1 MEIHSTDSKLYQP
14 QMMAV
19 TVTNPF
25 AVSATFKIHFYETKP
40 PLDGLPKVATGK
52 GGKAGGGGADEKVSS
67 IKQGFGATLAISKAA
82 KLAGL
87 TTGAMAP
94 PGSSADDPARKLPST
109 FWTPNTTISL
119 GSRETATMQ
128 VQFLP
133 FQLGDYTCTVLFA
146 DENVGEFS
154 YELRGSSTLPAPI
167 ETLSFASE
175 AASSALKEV
184 QLPFRNPQIEKA
196 RALVLERSVREKERM
211 SQLWGKEP
219 LLKGPIAM
227 QISYGSAMFTGPA
240 ELDLVDNERR
250 SGRGGGMR
258 SSAASTLGSLAG
270 SGVGTPRRSSTQAE
284 APPTAQ
290 PSADANKLVLRFVPG
305 EPGQYGAELLMLSPL
320 DVRIY
325 DIAGSCAAPG
335 VKASLEFTT
344 PARMPLRQELPIV
357 NGSGSDW
364 TISANLRGEG
374 FNGPPSVKI
383 GAGSTGHYPLDFA
396 PEWLC
401 EKDGELTLSNM
412 ATGDKY
418 VYTLKGI
425 GEEPLAEGNVVIECA
440 ARQPMKVTFDIFNVL
455 GSGEPT
461 MLSVESDL
469 LHVSGPSSI
478 KVPARRKGD
487 SSGSA
492 AEYTL
497 TANPQLGGELR
508 GSITF
513 TASDGRYLWYTVEMH
528 AEPPPCERKLAISAP
543 LRKVVAV
550 EIPIS
555 NPTSIELEFTVMI
568 SGDGLLGDETIRLP
582 PGPDSEVKYE
592 LLFSPLIAGTTQ
604 GTIAFVNPQAGEF
617 WYELTMTGEPTKP
630 VVLPLMHCAVG
641 ASTSTE
647 ITISNPI
654 GEELSLQLRIEGTDK
669 RNFRLEGP
677 KDPAH
682 ASAALMLAPYGELT
696 CTVTYTPSALD
707 EEQSAMISLTHPK
720 LGEWLYSAKGM
731 GHAAADMPPT
741 KPTAP
746 LGHTTSGSIAFR
758 NPFDQPLTVDIALE
772 QDFLALD
779 DPIASPPFELL
790 ARRTSGLVIPP
801 GTSTQFPFSYVAR
814 DMTEAHAAVVL
825 HSDYKGRALTW
836 RFPLIGEPISRPLHK
851 PITLHVA
858 ARQPLVRELSLP
870 LPGLSEAGEGE
881 GFTYELD
888 IDASSASLIESS
900 LTISP
905 MQDTLAG
912 GALKIAIDWRPL
924 RPVRTS
930 AALIV
935 RKASGGRWRFD
946 MLFDAGEPAPDD
958 VIYLE
963 APIHKTAQVQF
974 KLCNAFDEDVPF
986 SAYFSQDAGTIF
998 AVSPTQGM
1006 LTRAGTGGSLFTVSY
1021 TPTEYGKQV
1030 KGTLIVLTDDMQWS
1044 YEVRGGHPQ
1053 YEAPRPA
1060 GTKVD
1065 HMLDPAISLRLGKVP
1080 TTNFLKR
1087 NMNSTQAPP
1096 SP

>member
-1 MEIHSTDSKLYQP
+1 
-14 QMMAV
+14 
-19 TVTNPF
+19 
-25 AVSATFKIHFYETKP
+25 
-40 PLDGLPKVATGK
+40 
-52 GGKAGGGGADEKVSS
+52 
-67 IKQGFGATLAISKAA
+67 
-82 KLAGL
+82 
-87 TTGAMAP
+87 
-94 PGSSADDPARKLPST
+94 
-109 FWTPNTTISL
+109 
-119 GSRETATMQ
+119 
-128 VQFLP
+128 
-133 FQLGDYTCTVLFA
+133 
-146 DENVGEFS
+146 
-154 YELRGSSTLPAPI
+154 
-167 ETLSFASE
+167 
-175 AASSALKEV
+175 
-184 QLPFRNPQIEKA
+184 
-196 RALVLERSVREKERM
+196 
-211 SQLWGKEP
+211 
-219 LLKGPIAM
+219 
-227 QISYGSAMFTGPA
+227 
-240 ELDLVDNERR
+240 
-250 SGRGGGMR
+250 
-258 SSAASTLGSLAG
+258 
-270 SGVGTPRRSSTQAE
+270 
-284 APPTAQ
+284 
-290 PSADANKLVLRFVPG
+290 
-305 EPGQYGAELLMLSPL
+305 
-320 DVRIY
+320 
-325 DIAGSCAAPG
+325 
-335 VKASLEFTT
+335 
-344 PARMPLRQELPIV
+344 
-357 NGSGSDW
+357 
-364 TISANLRGEG
+364 
-374 FNGPPSVKI
+374 
-383 GAGSTGHYPLDFA
+383 
-396 PEWLC
+396 
-401 EKDGELTLSNM
+401 
-412 ATGDKY
+412 
-418 VYTLKGI
+418 
-425 GEEPLAEGNVVIECA
+425 
-440 ARQPMKVTFDIFNVL
+440 
-455 GSGEPT
+455 
-461 MLSVESDL
+461 
-469 LHVSGPSSI
+469 
-478 KVPARRKGD
+478 
-487 SSGSA
+487 
-492 AEYTL
+492 
-497 TANPQLGGELR
+497 
-508 GSITF
+508 
-513 TASDGRYLWYTVEMH
+513 
-528 AEPPPCERKLAISAP
+528 
-543 LRKVVAV
+543 
-550 EIPIS
+550 
-555 NPTSIELEFTVMI
+555 
-568 SGDGLLGDETIRLP
+568 
-582 PGPDSEVKYE
+582 
-592 LLFSPLIAGTTQ
+592 
-604 GTIAFVNPQAGEF
+604 
-617 WYELTMTGEPTKP
+617 
-630 VVLPLMHCAVG
+630 
-641 ASTSTE
+641 
-647 ITISNPI
+647 
-654 GEELSLQLRIEGTDK
+654 
-669 RNFRLEGP
+669 
-677 KDPAH
+677 
-682 ASAALMLAPYGELT
+682 
-696 CTVTYTPSALD
+696 
-707 EEQSAMISLTHPK
+707 MISLTHPK